1 MIYVC
6 VPCHNE
12 AATVGVLLWKV
23 RRVFEEFPREYHLVV
38 ADDGSDD
45 ATADVLA
52 PYAKV
57 LPLTILRADRR
68 AGYAATVERL
78 LRHALE
84 QTDRPKRDAVILL
97 HADFTHDADT
107 IPEMVRRIESGADF
121 VVAEGTITG
130 EPERAYR
137 WVRRWAPLLVRRTIA
152 VPEVRDLVSGFVAV
166 RLVSLRNALKQ
177 AGDRLL
183 TTEGWSANAELI
195 GRIARAARRTD
206 TVPTTLRHD
215 LRQRPSRIEPWA
227 VARGLWQTRRGLRLP
242 RPTHRPRGLDGA
254 GEPRE
259 AA

>member
-12 AATVGVLLWKV
+12 AATVGVLLWKI

-45 ATADVLA
+45 STAEVLA

-57 LPLTILRADRR
+57 LPLTILRTEART
-68 AGYAATVERL
+68 GYAATVERL

-107 IPEMVRRIESGADF
+107 IPELVRRIESGADF
-121 VVAEGTITG
+121 VVAEGTVTG

-166 RLVSLRNALKQ
+166 RLVSLRNALRQ

-183 TTEGWSANAELI
+183 TTDGWAANAELI
-195 GRIARAARRTD
+195 GRVARAARRTD
-206 TVPTTLRHD
+206 TVPTTLRYD
-215 LRQRPSRIEPWA
+215 LRQRPRRTEPWA
-227 VARGLWQTRRGLRLP
+227 AARLLWRTGRALRLP
-242 RPTHRPRGLDGA
+242 RPTHRPRTEDGGDGA
-254 GEPRE
+254 RE

>member
-130 EPERAYR
+130 SRSGPIAGCAGGPRCSSAGPSPCPRCATSSRAS
-137 WVRRWAPLLVRRTIA
+137 WP
-152 VPEVRDLVSGFVAV
+152 SGWCRSGTRSSRPATACSPP
-166 RLVSLRNALKQ
+166 R
-177 AGDRLL
+177 AGP
-183 TTEGWSANAELI
+183 
-195 GRIARAARRTD
+195 
-206 TVPTTLRHD
+206 PT
-215 LRQRPSRIEPWA
+215 PS
-227 VARGLWQTRRGLRLP
+227 
-242 RPTHRPRGLDGA
+242 
-254 GEPRE
+254 
-259 AA
+259 

>member
-12 AATVGVLLWKV
+12 AATVGVLLWKI
-23 RRVFEEFPREYHLVV
+23 RRVFEEFPREYQLVV

-45 ATADVLA
+45 ATAEVLA

-57 LPLTILRADRR
+57 LPLTILRSDTRT
-68 AGYAATVERL
+68 GYAATVERL

-84 QTDRPKRDAVILL
+84 QTDRPKRDAVVLL

-107 IPEMVRRIESGADF
+107 IPDLVRRIESGADF
-121 VVAEGTITG
+121 VVAEGTVTG
-130 EPERAYR
+130 EPERTYR
-137 WVRRWAPLLVRRTIA
+137 WVRRWAPLLVRRAVA

-166 RLVSLRNALKQ
+166 RLVSLRNAIKL

-183 TTEGWSANAELI
+183 TTDGWAANAELI
-195 GRIARAARRTD
+195 GRVARAARRTD

-215 LRQRPSRIEPWA
+215 LRQRPSRTEPWA
-227 VARGLWQTRRGLRLP
+227 AARMLWRSGRALRLP
-242 RPTHRPRGLDGA
+242 RPIHRPRTDDG
-254 GEPRE
+254 GGDTRE